1 MALDQPTRAR
11 VRMHLGYPNVAPA
24 GSITLGI
31 PSASQP
37 MFILE
42 SGMNSIM
49 AGAEDLVL
57 REVAELD
64 CILQQVSEARGRR
77 RARSIAELHL
87 RADELERLL
96 DHYTFWR
103 EKLAMELG
111 AMVNPFAV
119 DVNGPVRLRLTE
131 CC

>member
-1 MALDQPTRAR
+1 MTRAK

-42 SGMNSIM
+42 AGMNSLLP
-49 AGAEDLVL
+49 GAEDLVM
-57 REVAELD
+57 RAVAELD
-64 CILQQVSEARGRR
+64 CTLQQISESRSRL
-77 RARSIAELHL
+77 RASRIDELSLNPAEL
-87 RADELERLL
+87 DGLL

-103 EKLAMELG
+103 EKLAMDLG

-119 DVNGPVRLRLTE
+119 DVNGPVRLR
-131 CC
+131 CIDPC